1 EFARKEPRSMNKD
14 SQFLILAECVQTIG
28 QSIGRASGEDP
39 PAEASGRSALRSSAH
54 VVCAAHESAVG
65 RYCRKRFFW
74 RVKKIFQR
82 RWCIR
87 RAPMW
92 GTTSNH
98 KKATTELR
106 TRPTE
111 ACRSGGS
118 QKPTFARF
126 GSCSIFDFFDSID
139 PHRTWG
145 E

>member
-1 EFARKEPRSMNKD
+1 M
-14 SQFLILAECVQTIG
+14 
-28 QSIGRASGEDP
+28 
-39 PAEASGRSALRSSAH
+39 SAP
-54 VVCAAHESAVG
+54 G

-74 RVKKIFQR
+74 RAKKIFQR
-82 RWCIR
+82 RWCIP

-126 GSCSIFDFFDSID
+126 GELLNFRLFRQHRPKATLSAALVAEID
-139 PHRTWG
+139 KT
-145 E
+145 EDAANS